1 MDQVLY
7 STQDLLR
14 FKRFNVLKTLGEIG
28 WGRAHDIALW
38 SPLSHTEAEEIT
50 RRVLKDLSEEGL
62 VTSIK
67 LPNRCGTAYILTISG
82 IRHCDEL
89 DIRVSWK
96 GHKPPSIGNRFHEHL
111 MSIQILATLGSK
123 STPCFFARDIAWAKN
138 SGDGFKK
145 LLGKIPYSI
154 PPKAVDALSVIKY
167 FDDWQRPIYQYYHT
181 EIEWS
186 HKKGEEMWGQVK
198 SIEVILERDP
208 RNFVILAYP
217 QDPKWRSDFL
227 RKAGKTE
234 AIVDHKKNLVYY
246 MGQSKIILDNADR
259 VYFAALKIDGN
270 FKTYTDND
278 IGTDEFSLGLMR
290 KLSHEINTEE
300 WEESETYCEIDSKPG
315 KIVITHKLS
324 GAVITTVR
332 ELGYS
337 DLAPGWYRDYS
348 YPIIDSES
356 QENSEK
362 FSPTDFEPFDHPSP
376 EDKWPE
382 ALAKSIEW
390 VLDSMFFD
398 PESIYH
404 ERLHTRVE
412 KKFRETY
419 KEKKNEKPSI
429 YMRESDCFDESVEPE
444 DLPWWY

>member
-1 MDQVLY
+1 
-7 STQDLLR
+7 
-14 FKRFNVLKTLGEIG
+14 
-28 WGRAHDIALW
+28 
-38 SPLSHTEAEEIT
+38 
-50 RRVLKDLSEEGL
+50 
-62 VTSIK
+62 
-67 LPNRCGTAYILTISG
+67 
-82 IRHCDEL
+82 
-89 DIRVSWK
+89 
-96 GHKPPSIGNRFHEHL
+96 
-111 MSIQILATLGSK
+111 
-123 STPCFFARDIAWAKN
+123 
-138 SGDGFKK
+138 
-145 LLGKIPYSI
+145 
-154 PPKAVDALSVIKY
+154 
-167 FDDWQRPIYQYYHT
+167 
-181 EIEWS
+181 
-186 HKKGEEMWGQVK
+186 
-198 SIEVILERDP
+198 
-208 RNFVILAYP
+208 
-217 QDPKWRSDFL
+217 
-227 RKAGKTE
+227 
-234 AIVDHKKNLVYY
+234 
-246 MGQSKIILDNADR
+246 LDNADR

-278 IGTDEFSLGLMR
+278 IGTDEFSLNLMR
-290 KLSHEINTEE
+290 KISHEINTEE
-300 WEESETYCEIDSKPG
+300 WEESETYYEIDSKPG

-429 YMRESDCFDESVEPE
+429 YMRESDCFDESVDPD